1 MASFPPHRRQPSS
14 LRTILIAGV
23 VFLGVNLIAA
33 LAYRSYRKG
42 QPAEPTPPA
51 AEATVGARP
60 AREDMALLRAH
71 RALAVDAIETGD
83 YDAAV
88 KTLTEIVR
96 SGRGVGDEP
105 ELLRIAKDLQEKH
118 AQKSDSPAVALR
130 EKAAVEPAPPP
141 PPPEKEKKPEPVAE
155 KEKEPARKPEPAKK
169 PEPKHAKPSKPP
181 AREERKVASA
191 KPVPVIPD
199 REPDNGQVLVMSVP
213 SALSAEVDGQ
223 PAGNTPTRY
232 STTPGAHTVTL
243 FKGNQK
249 VAERTV
255 MVSENS
261 VATVDFDVRD
271 QLQPPPSVAMKEL
284 EKKDAALAPDPEKEK
299 AEAEKLARTEP
310 APAAT
315 TPASAAAGTG
325 EVMVPPVSLAG
336 NVYINGRS
344 YGPPP
349 VLARDIPAGT
359 ATVEL
364 RVGDAVKRSKVVAVE
379 ARQRATVKFR

>member
-1 MASFPPHRRQPSS
+1 MASFPPHRRPPSS
-14 LRTILIAGV
+14 LRTLLIAGV

-42 QPAEPTPPA
+42 QPAEPPPPA

-118 AQKSDSPAVALR
+118 TQKSGSTAVALR
-130 EKAAVEPAPPP
+130 EKAAPEPAPP

-155 KEKEPARKPEPAKK
+155 KEKEPARKPD
-169 PEPKHAKPSKPP
+169 PKHAKPSKPP